1 MPPSAAPL
9 ATSNDLRG
17 QNEYAYVLNEPN
29 LEGVY
34 EVKFLA
40 KFSHFGVMLS
50 QTCDKQ
56 RTIAFIYIDIIDDFS
71 IIFYVNMYNGRHKS
85 PDGHYIGMY

>member
-1 MPPSAAPL
+1 MPPSAVLGRRGPL

-17 QNEYAYVLNEPN
+17 QNEFAYVLNEPN

-40 KFSHFGVMLS
+40 KFSHFGVM
-50 QTCDKQ
+50 T
-56 RTIAFIYIDIIDDFS
+56 
-71 IIFYVNMYNGRHKS
+71 
-85 PDGHYIGMY
+85 